1 MAKAASVCSPG
12 QPGLSERPL
21 IAEARALRL
30 SRVFQVLSNDTRLR
44 MLHALIRDGEL
55 CVGDLAT
62 AVGMRP
68 QAVSNQLQRLV
79 DRGIVTSRRDGNYI
93 RYRIEDPCVS
103 SLLDLGLCL
112 TEDADALAGAAAG

>member
-1 MAKAASVCSPG
+1 MAKTAKACSPG
-12 QPGLSERPL
+12 RPGLSDRPL
-21 IAEARALRL
+21 IGEARALRL
-30 SRVFQVLSNDTRLR
+30 SRVFQVLANDTRLR
-44 MLHALIRDGEL
+44 MLHALVRDGEL
-55 CVGDLAT
+55 CVGDLAV

-79 DRGIVTSRRDGNYI
+79 DRGIVAYRREGNFL

-112 TEDADALAGAAAG
+112 TEDADALAGVKAG